1 MAVTKTQPVRLY
13 ILQLALIEDG
23 TPIPGYLIQTSD
35 NKNILIDTGFP
46 TDDAFLARERPKGRS
61 IVKLTTAVDQLADL
75 GLAPRDIQYLV
86 CTHFDHDHSGRHD
99 DFRWSE
105 LIVQRTHYEFA
116 RTSTDTRF
124 TLTRPHWDHPD
135 LHYRL
140 IDGDYELVPGVELIE
155 TSGHVPGHQAVL
167 VNLPHTGP
175 VLLAIDAAA
184 MEIDFDPATRLKD
197 NGVDMDPVEAL
208 QSARKMFKLAQHRGV
223 KLVVFGHDEM
233 AWPALKKAPKFYS

>member
-1 MAVTKTQPVRLY
+1 MAKTQPVRLY

-35 NKNILIDTGFP
+35 GKNILIDTGFP

-61 IVKLTTAVDQLADL
+61 IVKMTTAVDQLATL
-75 GLAPRDIQYLV
+75 GLTPRDILHLV

-99 DFRWSE
+99 DFPSSE
-105 LIVQRTHYEFA
+105 LIVQRSHYEFA
-116 RTSTDTRF
+116 RASTDTRF

-167 VNLPHTGP
+167 VTLPHTGP

-184 MEIDFDPATRLKD
+184 MEIDFNPATRLKD
-197 NGVDMDPVEAL
+197 NGVDMDPTEAL
-208 QSARKMFKLAQHRGV
+208 QSSRKMFELAQRKGV

-233 AWPALKKAPKFYS
+233 AWPALKKAPEFYS